1 MEIDIQN
8 LSALQTLKS
17 EYEKLKDKYS
27 KKAAKEREK
36 VNDIYVT
43 VCGEKCYTEQ
53 EINDWYAG
61 DYITCKQSDEYIE
74 KLNKKREK
82 AGQKNFL
89 TDSERVCRILDNAL
103 NNICQEIHDIKTAEE
118 REDKK
123 KEMWEQIY
131 KNAETVYRNAND
143 KALHKKNKY

>member
-1 MEIDIQN
+1 MGTDIQN
-8 LSALQTLKS
+8 LLALQTLKS
-17 EYEKLKDKYS
+17 ECEKLKDKYS

-61 DYITCKQSDEYIE
+61 DYITCRQSDKYIE

-82 AGQKNFL
+82 AGQKDLL

-103 NNICQEIHDIKTAEE
+103 NNIYQEIYDIKIAEE
-118 REDKK
+118 KKDKK

-131 KNAETVYRNAND
+131 KNADAIYKNAST
-143 KALHKKNKY
+143 KEC

>member
-1 MEIDIQN
+1 MGTDIQN

-17 EYEKLKDKYS
+17 ECEKLKGKYN

-36 VNDIYVT
+36 INDIYVT

-61 DYITCKQSDEYIE
+61 DYITYKQSDEYIE

-82 AGQKNFL
+82 AGQKDLL

-103 NNICQEIHDIKTAEE
+103 NNICQEIHDIKIAKEK
-118 REDKK
+118 EDKK

-131 KNAETVYRNAND
+131 KNADAIYKNAST
-143 KALHKKNKY
+143 KE